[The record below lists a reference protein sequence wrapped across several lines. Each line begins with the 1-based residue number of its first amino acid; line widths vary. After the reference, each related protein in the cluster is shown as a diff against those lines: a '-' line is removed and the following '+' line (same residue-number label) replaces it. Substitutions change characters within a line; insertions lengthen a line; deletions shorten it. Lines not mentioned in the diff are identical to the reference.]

1 MGLRSLAA
9 VLMVGL
15 AMAPTAAAGD
25 SELGKKI
32 FAQRCASCHGPDGK
46 GNAQMAE
53 KLKVKI
59 PDLATS
65 AGKSDAELLKLLSEG
80 KKPMPPFGK
89 MLSKDQLDAVLAHA
103 KQLAKGNK

>member
-89 MLSKDQLDAVLAHA
+89 MLSKDQMETVIAYA
-103 KQLAKGNK
+103 KQLAKGSK